1 MAINLKQTLEA
12 YLNRELFSVSETK
25 EIFDNNLIT
34 LIKNT
39 NISDDLKIDF
49 EDVYQEVCDLK
60 PCEEWDDEDEETMQ
74 IVMFAFD
81 FVIERILKELD

>member
-12 YLNRELFSVSETK
+12 YLNRGLFSVSETK

-49 EDVYQEVCDLK
+49 EDVYQELCDLK

-74 IVMFAFD
+74 VIMFAFD
-81 FVIERILKELD
+81 FVIERILKELH

>member
-34 LIKNT
+34 IIKNS

-49 EDVYQEVCDLK
+49 EDVYQEV
-60 PCEEWDDEDEETMQ
+60 CEEWDDEDEETMQ